1 MSREKSDITV
11 AIAGLGAIGL
21 EVARALDAGINGLAL
36 AAVSARDH
44 DKARANMADFRIP
57 APVMAFEDLAEH
69 ADIVIESLPAVHF
82 RDLATTVIAA
92 GKTFM
97 PLSCGQLLENWDLID
112 TATETGGRIIVPTGA
127 LLGLDAV
134 RAAAEGE
141 IESVRMVTRKP
152 PGGLAGAPFV
162 VENGIDLDALIEPT
176 KLFEGTARDA
186 IPGFPAN
193 LNVVVA
199 LSLAGAGPDKTMLEV
214 WADPTV
220 TRNTHEIQVEADS
233 ARFMLKIE
241 NVPTEANPRT
251 GKITSLSTIACLRGL
266 VSTLKVGS

>member
-1 MSREKSDITV
+1 MNQNRPDIKI
-11 AIAGLGAIGL
+11 AIAGFGAIGL
-21 EVARALDAGINGLAL
+21 EVARTLDGGIDGLTL
-36 AAVSARDH
+36 VAVSARDH
-44 DKARANMADFRIP
+44 DKARANMADFDKP
-57 APVMAFEDLAEH
+57 VPVMDYADLADH
-69 ADIVIESLPAVHF
+69 ADIVIECLPAAHF
-82 RDLATTVIAA
+82 RDLGSAVIAA

-97 PLSCGQLLENWDLID
+97 PLSCGQLLDNWDLID
-112 TATETGGRIIVPTGA
+112 MAEQTGARIIVPTGA

-141 IESVRMVTRKP
+141 ISSVRMVTRKP

-162 VENGIDLDALIEPT
+162 VENDIDLDALTEPT
-176 KLFEGTARDA
+176 RLFEGTARDA

-199 LSLAGAGPDKTMLEV
+199 LSLAGVGPDKTMLEV

-220 TRNTHEIQVEADS
+220 TRNTHEIHVEADS
-233 ARFMLKIE
+233 ARFMLRIE
-241 NVPTEANPRT
+241 NVPSEANPRT
-251 GKITSLSTIACLRGL
+251 GKITALSTIACLRGL

>member
-1 MSREKSDITV
+1 MKPAKSTLSV

-21 EVARALDAGINGLAL
+21 DVARKLDAGIDGLAL

-44 DKARANMADFRIP
+44 DKARANISDFKR
-57 APVMAFEDLAEH
+57 AVPVMEFGSLAAH
-69 ADIVIESLPAVHF
+69 ADIVVESLPAAHF
-82 RDLATTVIAA
+82 RDLGSAVIAA

-97 PLSCGQLLENWDLID
+97 PLSCGQLLANWDLVEM
-112 TATETGGRIIVPTGA
+112 AENTGARILVPSGA

-134 RAAAEGE
+134 RAAAEGD
-141 IESVRMVTRKP
+141 ITSVRMVTRKP
-152 PGGLAGAPFV
+152 SGGLAGAPFV
-162 VENGIDLDALIEPT
+162 VDNAIDLDALTEPT
-176 KLFEGTARDA
+176 KLFEGSAREA

-199 LSLAGAGPDKTMLEV
+199 LSLAGVGPDKTLLEV

-220 TRNTHEIQVEADS
+220 SRNTHEIQVEADS
-233 ARFMLKIE
+233 ARFSLRIE
-241 NVPTEANPRT
+241 NVPSEANPRT